1 MVVLIPSSFATLT
14 IESSIV
20 LMNGIEL
27 DSGMMKIVLPFA
39 FDASTGGAGATNL
52 GVALYA
58 SIRLATSG
66 GTAADAVTAR
76 TAAAPSATATRVTAW
91 ARGRTVMSSSM

>member
-27 DSGMMKIVLPFA
+27 DSGMMKIVLPRA
-39 FDASTGGAGATNL
+39 FDASIGGPGCTNF
-52 GVALYA
+52 GIALKLLT
-58 SIRLATSG
+58 RFATSA
-66 GTAADAVTAR
+66 GTAAVAATAR
-76 TAAAPSATATRVTAW
+76 AAQAAAPLTTTATRGIDC
-91 ARGRTVMSSSM
+91 ARHMRF